1 MSPGAARGEDLTV
14 KGDGPLSGRS
24 ALVTGVSRRAGI
36 GFAVA
41 RRLGE
46 LGADLYLQGWRAHDA
61 GQPWGEDAAG
71 PGVLVEELRE
81 QTGSRVEYA
90 DSDLA
95 SPELPDR
102 LVADVRRTYGHLD
115 ILVPNHARS
124 SSGGAGEMGSLTAE
138 EIDAHLAVNVR
149 ATALLVQALALQHD
163 GRPGGRVVLFT
174 SGQHLGP
181 MPGELDYALSKG
193 AVHQMTLPFASAL
206 IRRGI
211 TLNTVNP
218 GPVDTG
224 YLTGEDREKVAVR
237 FPRGRWGQPE
247 DTARLVG
254 WLCTDEAAWVVGQV
268 IDSEGGFRL

>member
-1 MSPGAARGEDLTV
+1 MSGVRDR
-14 KGDGPLSGRS
+14 PLEGRA
-24 ALVTGVSRRAGI
+24 ALVTGVSRRSGT

-61 GQPWGEDAAG
+61 EQTWGADSSGSEE
-71 PGVLVEELRE
+71 LVRELRE
-81 QTGSRVEYA
+81 ETGARVEY
-90 DSDLA
+90 SELDLA
-95 SPELPDR
+95 SPEAPDL
-102 LVADVRRTYGHLD
+102 LVSDAVREYGHLD
-115 ILVPNHARS
+115 LLVANHARS
-124 SSGGAGEMGSLTAE
+124 GSGDIGTLTAG

-149 ATALLVQALALQHD
+149 ATMLLVQAFALRHD
-163 GRPGGRVVLFT
+163 GRSGGRVVLFT

-181 MPGELDYALSKG
+181 MPGELDYATSKG

-206 IRRGI
+206 VRRGI

-224 YLTGEDREKVAVR
+224 YATEADRHELAAQR
-237 FPRGRWGQPE
+237 PHWRWGEPQ
-247 DTARLVG
+247 DAARLVG

>member
-1 MSPGAARGEDLTV
+1 MRPAAAREGGGGAGE
-14 KGDGPLSGRS
+14 KPLRGRT
-24 ALVTGVSRRAGI
+24 ALVTGVSRRSGI

-46 LGADLYLQGWRAHDA
+46 LGADLYLQGWREHDA
-61 GQPWGEDAAG
+61 GQPWGEDPVGSGEMVRALQEET
-71 PGVLVEELRE
+71 GV
-81 QTGSRVEYA
+81 RVEY
-90 DSDLA
+90 SEVDLG
-95 SPELPDR
+95 SPEAP
-102 LVADVRRTYGHLD
+102 ATRRSGARQAYGHLD
-115 ILVPNHARS
+115 VLVANHARS
-124 SSGGAGEMGSLTAE
+124 SSGGSGSLGSLTAR

-149 ATALLVQALALQHD
+149 ATMLLVQAFALGHD

-181 MPGELDYALSKG
+181 MPGELDYATSKG
-193 AVHQMTLPFASAL
+193 AVHQMTLPFAADL

-224 YLTGEDREKVAVR
+224 YLTQEEREEIAAQR
-237 FPRGRWGQPE
+237 PHWRWGEPG
-247 DTARLVG
+247 DAARLVG

>member
-1 MSPGAARGEDLTV
+1 MSPKATRGGGDVSDDTEARYR
-14 KGDGPLSGRS
+14 PLEGRA
-24 ALVTGVSRRAGI
+24 ALVTGVSRRSGI

-41 RRLGE
+41 RRLGF

-61 GQPWGEDAAG
+61 EQPWGADSSIS
-71 PGVLVEELRE
+71 EELVRE
-81 QTGSRVEYA
+81 LRGETGAKVVYSEL
-90 DSDLA
+90 DLA
-95 SPELPDR
+95 SPEAPEL
-102 LVADVRRTYGHLD
+102 LVA
-115 ILVPNHARS
+115 NHARS
-124 SSGGAGEMGSLTAE
+124 SYRGSGDIGTLTAG

-149 ATALLVQALALQHD
+149 ATMLLVQAFALQHD

-181 MPGELDYALSKG
+181 MPGELDYATSKG
-193 AVHQMTLPFASAL
+193 AVHQMTLPFASVL
-206 IRRGI
+206 VRRGI

-224 YLTGEDREKVAVR
+224 YLSDEDRDEVAAR
-237 FPRGRWGQPE
+237 APHWRWGEPE
-247 DTARLVG
+247 DAARLVG